1 MLNVV
6 AVQGRLVADPDIR
19 VTTTGKKVASIRL
32 ACDRGRKDQDG
43 TSLVDWLNV
52 ILWER
57 RAGFAEQYLRKGM
70 MIAVSGRL
78 QSRQYQDRNGNNR
91 QAVEIVAN
99 DVSFCE
105 PKRSAPVVDEG
116 GYAPPAGYA
125 PAEQSPAGAPA
136 GGMGADDFALIED
149 EGDLPF

>member
-19 VTTTGKKVASIRL
+19 MTTTGKKVASIRL

-105 PKRSAPVVDEG
+105 PKRSAPAVDEG

-125 PAEQSPAGAPA
+125 PAEQSPAGASA